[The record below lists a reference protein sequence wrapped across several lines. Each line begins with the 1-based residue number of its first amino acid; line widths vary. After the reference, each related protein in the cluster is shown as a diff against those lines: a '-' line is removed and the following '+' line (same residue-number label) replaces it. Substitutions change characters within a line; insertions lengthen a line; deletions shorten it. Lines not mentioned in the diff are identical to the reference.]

1 MKIKKHV
8 EVNDQTFK
16 EEACYLLSLRTLSS
30 LEQTGGYPP
39 ATAIRHSMRKDQEMD
54 YQNN

>member
-1 MKIKKHV
+1 
-8 EVNDQTFK
+8 VNDQTFK

-54 YQNN
+54 NQNN